1 MATATIQVAYE
12 AETSSLKATVNEIN
26 QINDKVVEGAQK
38 AAKQSSDA
46 FKKVGESITGAF
58 AGENVK
64 KALNNINT
72 ESLQLVKTLPKVSA
86 EVIKL
91 ASTAADIGKLEE
103 QLRDLALAG
112 QTNTEEFDRIAKA
125 VGQYKASITLA
136 DRAIE
141 AYAKSTDAASSRI
154 GILED
159 KLYDLAIAGKQD
171 TKEFKDLIQETT
183 RLKTAIFETDQ
194 QVDSFVEKGRGFNTL
209 VQNVQLVGAAFQAVE
224 GFSAALGV
232 ENEELQKTMTRLN
245 AIMAISG
252 SLEQI
257 RSTLLEQSAKKT
269 GVAAAAQAGYNVVVG
284 TSTGLMKAFRIALAA
299 TGVGALVLGLVALIA
314 NFDKIKDSITGASV
328 SSKALAATLEDTKT
342 AIGGATAETQKVGT
356 AFELAGKGVI
366 SKEAALIIYNET
378 LGNSLGKTN
387 DFNKAEQNFIN
398 KKGAYIEATAARAK
412 AQALLAQA
420 AVLAAEAAVVGEEDV
435 RSTGEKIL
443 AFTKRAGAAFVD
455 LQTGSI
461 FNLTEAAKQ
470 SNNEDA
476 KLAQQ
481 RVVNQKNAQVQ
492 IRQDLANSEFEKAAI
507 IEKSAGILS
516 AEEQQILDDAQAK
529 KDAANEKA
537 KAKAKEAADKQRD
550 AEKKAAED
558 QAKAREQLLKLEEQ
572 AFIDSLD
579 AQSKI
584 LNDNNNK
591 IIELEKT
598 FAAAKFKAG
607 SEEAIEAEKQLATAI
622 AEIRTQELTQLAVL
636 DKAANEKLLKD
647 KLDVAKAAE
656 GATLQQQL
664 AALEA
669 QQTIELSF
677 AETLGLSELE
687 IATRYASQI
696 AKVKSDIAAETIQ
709 NQINELQTLEIT
721 EGSSLERRIELIK
734 IDAQKRIDAAKG
746 NASEIALIN
755 AETEQA
761 ITAETEAETDKR
773 IALAEKYAQAI
784 GDLFGGINDLNKQ
797 LSENRIAEIEA
808 SSAAELEA
816 INNNGGLERDQAK
829 QREALSKRTAAAV
842 AAERTKQARAEKALA
857 IFDIGVNTA
866 IAISKAIAASPL
878 TGGLPFS
885 ALVAALG
892 AAQLAAVIAKPIP
905 KFERGGLIGGKLHTQ
920 GGTLIEAEQGE
931 YMVNRRQTAKHRRE
945 LDAMNTSTEAFRRMI
960 DERYVRPALM
970 GYSAGRRGK
979 EGVTVNAS
987 LNSKSMEKEMRAMR
1001 KDLKNRNVVV
1011 NINQQDQRYIWQ

>member
-91 ASTAADIGKLEE
+91 ASTADDIGKLEE
-103 QLRDLALAG
+103 QLKDLAIAG

-224 GFSAALGV
+224 GFSAALGA

-245 AIMAISG
+245 AIMAITS

-269 GVAAAAQAGYNVVVG
+269 GVAAIAQAGYNVVVG

-328 SSKALAATLEDTKT
+328 SSKALAATLEETKT
-342 AIGGATAETQKVGT
+342 AIGDATAETQKVGT
-356 AFELAGKGVI
+356 AFELARKGVI
-366 SKEAALIIYNET
+366 SKEEALLTYNET
-378 LGNSLGKTN
+378 LGGTFGKTN
-387 DFNKAEQNFIN
+387 DLNVAEANFNN
-398 KKGAYIEATAARAK
+398 KTAAYVKAAGLRAQ
-412 AQALLAQA
+412 AQALVAQS
-420 AVLAAEAAVVGEEDV
+420 AVLAAEAATVQQRDVQTVGEKVTSFLV
-435 RSTGEKIL
+435 RASAIATGAIKGNL
-443 AFTKRAGAAFVD
+443 AESLITSQVTNIKAEQLGKERVKKELEAQAE
-455 LQTGSI
+455 SI
-461 FNLTEAAKQ
+461 NNLATSKQTEA
-470 SNNEDA
+470 ETIE
-476 KLAQQ
+476 
-481 RVVNQKNAQVQ
+481 NA
-492 IRQDLANSEFEKAAI
+492 
-507 IEKSAGILS
+507 AGIIS
-516 AEEQQILDDAQAK
+516 AEEQKINDERAAK
-529 KDAANEKA
+529 KKA
-537 KAKAKEAADKQRD
+537 AADKANE

-558 QAKAREQLLKLEEQ
+558 QKKAREDLDKAAND
-572 AFIDSLD
+572 AFVASLD
-579 AQSKI
+579 EQSKI
-584 LNDNNNK
+584 LNESNNK

-598 FAAAKFKAG
+598 FAAARFKAG
-607 SEEAIEAEKQLATAI
+607 SEEEIKALEQQATVI
-622 AEIRTQELTQLAVL
+622 AEIRAKATADVAVL

-647 KLDVAKAAE
+647 KLEAAKAAE

-664 AALEA
+664 AALEEQKA
-669 QQTIELSF
+669 IELSF

-687 IATRYASQI
+687 IATRYATQI
-696 AKVKSDIAAETIQ
+696 GKVKTDISAATVQ
-709 NQINELQTLEIT
+709 TQINELKTLEIE
-721 EGSSLERRIELIK
+721 EGSSLERREQLINIEAEKRRQTAKDTIK
-734 IDAQKRIDAAKG
+734 DEKQL
-746 NASEIALIN
+746 ASELELIN
-755 AETEQA
+755 AETQQA
-761 ITAETEAETDKR
+761 ITEENKAETEKR
-773 IALAEKYAQAI
+773 IAFAEQYAQAI
-784 GDLFGGINDLNKQ
+784 SSAFKALSDLSKVA
-797 LSENRIAEIEA
+797 SENRILDIE
-808 SSAAELEA
+808 STQSKELAAIDNSTL
-816 INNNGGLERDQAK
+816 LERDKEKARVEANKKASAAIANEKRK
-829 QREALSKRTAAAV
+829 QAV
-842 AAERTKQARAEKALA
+842 ADRALA
-857 IFDIGVNTA
+857 VFDIGINTA
-866 IAISKAIAASPL
+866 VAISKAVAASPL

-885 ALVAALG
+885 AIAALIG
-892 AAQLAAVIAKPIP
+892 AAQIAAVLAKPLP
-905 KFERGGLIGGKLHTQ
+905 KFEKGGLIGGKLHSQ
-920 GGTLIEAEQGE
+920 GGTMIEAEQGE

-945 LDAMNTSTEAFRRMI
+945 LDAMNTSTEAFRKMI
-960 DERYVRPALM
+960 DEKYVRPALM
-970 GYSAGRRGK
+970 SYSAGRRGK
-979 EGVTVNAS
+979 DGITVNAS
-987 LNSKSMEKEMRAMR
+987 LNSKSMEKEMRGMR
-1001 KDLKNRNVVV
+1001 KDLKNRNVIV
-1011 NINQQDQRYIWQ
+1011 NINQQDSRYTWQ

>member
-64 KALNNINT
+64 KALNNINL
-72 ESLQLVKTLPKVSA
+72 ESLKLVKTLPKVGA

-91 ASTAADIGKLEE
+91 ANTAADIGKLEE

-125 VGQYKASITLA
+125 VGTYKASITLA

-159 KLYDLAIAGKQD
+159 KLYDLAIAGQQD

-224 GFSAALGV
+224 GFSAALGA

-245 AIMAISG
+245 AIMAITS

-269 GVAAAAQAGYNVVVG
+269 GIAAIAQAGYNVVVG
-284 TSTGLMKAFRIALAA
+284 TSTGALKAFRIALAA

-342 AIGGATAETQKVGT
+342 AIGDATAETQKVGT
-356 AFELAGKGVI
+356 AFELARKGVI
-366 SKEAALIIYNET
+366 SKEEALLTYNET
-378 LGNSLGKTN
+378 LGDSFGKTTDLN
-387 DFNKAEQNFIN
+387 VAEANFNNKTSAYVKAA
-398 KKGAYIEATAARAK
+398 GLRAQ
-412 AQALLAQA
+412 AQALFAQS
-420 AVLAAEAAVVGEEDV
+420 AVLAAEAATVGQRDVQTVGEKV
-435 RSTGEKIL
+435 TAFLVKASAIATGAIKGNLVTQVALATGTNVKAEALGKERVEKELKAQEESINNL
-443 AFTKRAGAAFVD
+443 ATSKQTEAETIENAAGIISSAEQKVNDQRAARNKAAADKAV
-455 LQTGSI
+455 
-461 FNLTEAAKQ
+461 EAAKKAE
-470 SNNEDA
+470 EDKQKAREDLIA
-476 KLAQQ
+476 KELQ
-481 RVVNQKNAQVQ
+481 
-492 IRQDLANSEFEKAAI
+492 LFE
-507 IEKSAGILS
+507 SQLS
-516 AEEQQILDDAQAK
+516 AEDKIRSDS
-529 KDAANEKA
+529 N
-537 KAKAKEAADKQRD
+537 KEV
-550 AEKKAAED
+550 
-558 QAKAREQLLKLEEQ
+558 
-572 AFIDSLD
+572 
-579 AQSKI
+579 
-584 LNDNNNK
+584 
-591 IIELEKT
+591 IELEKQ

-607 SEEAIEAEKQLATAI
+607 SEEELAAAKKLTDAI
-622 AEIRTQELTQLAVL
+622 AIIRTNANNQIAEL
-636 DKAANEKLLKD
+636 DKQTQEKILAERLEA
-647 KLDVAKAAE
+647 AKAAE

-664 AALEA
+664 EALEN
-669 QQTIELSF
+669 QQKIELENVNLTE
-677 AETLGLSELE
+677 AERLKIIQKYGPL
-687 IATRYASQI
+687 IGKARA
-696 AKVKSDIAAETIQ
+696 DIADQTLNDE
-709 NQINELQTLEIT
+709 INKLKTLEIT
-721 EGSSLERRIELIK
+721 EGSSLERREQLIRL
-734 IDAQKRIDAAKG
+734 DAQKRIDAANGDAEAIK
-746 NASEIALIN
+746 LIN

-761 ITAETEAETDKR
+761 ITDEQKEEQRKR
-773 IALAEKYAQAI
+773 IALAEAYADAVVSS
-784 GDLFGGINDLNKQ
+784 LSAINDVSKLA
-797 LSENRIAEIEA
+797 SENRIADIEA
-808 SSAAELEA
+808 QSEAELQA
-816 INNNGGLERDQAK
+816 INTNGGLERDQAK
-829 QREALSKRTAAAV
+829 QREDLAKRTAAKI
-842 AAERTKQARAEKALA
+842 AAEKTKQAKQDKALA
-857 IFDIGVNTA
+857 IFEIGVQTA
-866 IAISKAIAASPL
+866 IAIAKANAIGPPLSIPAIIAA
-878 TGGLPFS
+878 
-885 ALVAALG
+885 AAVG
-892 AAQLAAVIAKPIP
+892 AAQLAIAIAKPIP

-970 GYSAGRRGK
+970 SYSAGRRGK

>member
-64 KALNNINT
+64 KALNNINL
-72 ESLQLVKTLPKVSA
+72 ESLKLVKTLPKVGA

-91 ASTAADIGKLEE
+91 ANTAADIGKLEE

-125 VGQYKASITLA
+125 VGTYKASITLA

-159 KLYDLAIAGKQD
+159 KLYDLAIAGQQD

-224 GFSAALGV
+224 GFSAALGA

-245 AIMAISG
+245 AIMAITS

-269 GVAAAAQAGYNVVVG
+269 GIAAIAQAGYNVVVG
-284 TSTGLMKAFRIALAA
+284 TSTGALKAFRIALAA

-342 AIGGATAETQKVGT
+342 AIGDATAETQKVGT
-356 AFELAGKGVI
+356 AFELARKGVI
-366 SKEAALIIYNET
+366 SKEEALLTYNET
-378 LGNSLGKTN
+378 LGDSFGKTTDLN
-387 DFNKAEQNFIN
+387 VAEANFNNKTSAYVKAA
-398 KKGAYIEATAARAK
+398 GLRAQ
-412 AQALLAQA
+412 AQALFAQS
-420 AVLAAEAAVVGEEDV
+420 AVLAAEAATVGQRDVQTVGEKV
-435 RSTGEKIL
+435 TAFLVKASAIATGAIKGNLVTQVALATGTNVKAEALGKERVEKELKAQEESINNL
-443 AFTKRAGAAFVD
+443 ATSKQTEAETIENAAGIISSAEQKVNDQRAARNKAAADKAV
-455 LQTGSI
+455 
-461 FNLTEAAKQ
+461 EAAKKAE
-470 SNNEDA
+470 EDKQKAREDLIA
-476 KLAQQ
+476 KELQ
-481 RVVNQKNAQVQ
+481 
-492 IRQDLANSEFEKAAI
+492 LFE
-507 IEKSAGILS
+507 SQLS
-516 AEEQQILDDAQAK
+516 AEDKIRSDS
-529 KDAANEKA
+529 N
-537 KAKAKEAADKQRD
+537 KEV
-550 AEKKAAED
+550 
-558 QAKAREQLLKLEEQ
+558 
-572 AFIDSLD
+572 
-579 AQSKI
+579 
-584 LNDNNNK
+584 
-591 IIELEKT
+591 IELEKQ

-607 SEEAIEAEKQLATAI
+607 SEEELAAAKKLTDAI
-622 AEIRTQELTQLAVL
+622 AIIRTNANNQIAEL
-636 DKAANEKLLKD
+636 DKQTQEKILAERLEA
-647 KLDVAKAAE
+647 AKAAE

-664 AALEA
+664 EALEN
-669 QQTIELSF
+669 QQKIELENVNLTE
-677 AETLGLSELE
+677 AERLKIIQKYGPL
-687 IATRYASQI
+687 IGKARA
-696 AKVKSDIAAETIQ
+696 DIADQTLNDE
-709 NQINELQTLEIT
+709 INKLKTLEIT
-721 EGSSLERRIELIK
+721 EGSSLERREQLIRL
-734 IDAQKRIDAAKG
+734 DAQKRIDAANGDAEAIK
-746 NASEIALIN
+746 LIN

-761 ITAETEAETDKR
+761 ITDEQKEEQRKR
-773 IALAEKYAQAI
+773 IALAEAYADAVVSS
-784 GDLFGGINDLNKQ
+784 LSAINDVSKLA
-797 LSENRIAEIEA
+797 SENRIADIEA
-808 SSAAELEA
+808 QSEAELQA
-816 INNNGGLERDQAK
+816 INTNGGLERDQAK
-829 QREALSKRTAAAV
+829 QREDLAKRTAAKI
-842 AAERTKQARAEKALA
+842 AAEKTKQAKQDKALA
-857 IFDIGVNTA
+857 IFEIGVQTA
-866 IAISKAIAASPL
+866 IAIAKANAIGPPLSIPAIIAA
-878 TGGLPFS
+878 
-885 ALVAALG
+885 AAVG
-892 AAQLAAVIAKPIP
+892 AAQLAIAIAKPIP

-979 EGVTVNAS
+979 DGITVNAS
-987 LNSKSMEKEMRAMR
+987 LNSKSMEKE
-1001 KDLKNRNVVV
+1001 LKTINKTLKGRNVVV
-1011 NINQQDQRYIWQ
+1011 NINQQDSRYTWQ